1 VKAALLVITT
11 QVATLAWI
19 VALMVDPTPLEPV
32 PALLTG
38 LGLLGMSTVATVGM
52 IVVHGRWAH
61 RLGLATMAA
70 TLVLAIIRPIDFMWF
85 VGLALSTA
93 AIVALLSPKVTGG
106 IRKLPSASGP
116 PPRAVGAPLLLLM
129 APVLLGLVGNGAQ
142 PWALLVVGL
151 SAPSVALLYSRVVPG
166 GLLAI
171 RLFWPILAMGLSP
184 WLGWWA
190 GSMSVALA
198 VAVAVISWHESV
210 RASYHPP
217 QEAGTTFPIPPE
229 LAPTEVLDAA
239 QIDESGRPK

>member
-1 VKAALLVITT
+1 VKTALLVITT
-11 QVATLAWI
+11 QIATLAWI
-19 VALMVDPTPLEPV
+19 VALMVQPSPLEPV

-38 LGLLGMSTVATVGM
+38 LGLLAMSTVATVGM

-61 RLGLATMAA
+61 RLGLMTMTF
-70 TLVLAIIRPIDFMWF
+70 TLVLAVIRPIGFIWF
-85 VGLALSTA
+85 VALALSTA
-93 AIVALLSPKVTGG
+93 AIVALLAPTVIGG

-116 PPRAVGAPLLLLM
+116 PPRAVAPPLLLLT
-129 APVLLGLVGNGAQ
+129 APVILGLVGNGAQ
-142 PWALLVVGL
+142 PWALLLVGL

-171 RLFWPILAMGLSP
+171 RLIWPLMAIGLSP

-190 GSMSVALA
+190 GSVSAALGI
-198 VAVAVISWHESV
+198 AVAVISWHESV

-217 QEAGTTFPIPPE
+217 QETGTTFPIPPE

-239 QIDESGRPK
+239 HIDESGRPR